1 MSQVTTLERVNTHN
15 SESFA
20 LKPINSVGNDPG
32 QHTAASSAVQPIS
45 ETGTTIERRGETD
58 TAPPASTPE
67 EADPEFPVMP
77 KWQLQLTFVSL
88 AVVGFLANLDT
99 SIVATAM
106 PTIASEFDSLNQQS
120 WIALSYLLTNT
131 VFQPMWG
138 RATDLI
144 GSRTILFV
152 CVFTFELGSLLCALS
167 KNFIWLCCARA
178 IAGLGAGGITIVI
191 MVILTQMVSIRE
203 RGNYIGIFA
212 ARIVIAM
219 ILGPLLGGLFVS
231 FDWRWCF
238 WINLVISVPA
248 LAILVA
254 FIKKLP
260 NRTKPDIAWRD
271 IDYGGLVILGVCVTA
286 ICLAFNWGG
295 IVYEWNSA
303 VIIALLVVGFALVLV
318 FVIYEIKVPKLPLIP
333 MKMFRFRN
341 VTTTTVNNFF
351 TAAAMLG
358 VFIYLP
364 SYYQLVRHD
373 KQVIS
378 GLEVLPYIMP
388 LLLTS
393 TLSGLI
399 VARTGY
405 VQGVLWVGG
414 IGNLLGTG
422 LLILLNGRY
431 PRAVEY
437 VLLVLTGLG
446 SGFLMQ
452 STILSAQSQVPRDIL
467 ATVTTMSLWS
477 RSMGG
482 VISIAMQGSIITN
495 LFKRSLLETPAALPY
510 INQLL
515 AASNVESLPPEVQ
528 VIAAQS
534 YGSAFQMMMVA
545 TTVFCTPGFI
555 ASLATK
561 KEKLS

>member
-1 MSQVTTLERVNTHN
+1 
-15 SESFA
+15 
-20 LKPINSVGNDPG
+20 
-32 QHTAASSAVQPIS
+32 
-45 ETGTTIERRGETD
+45 
-58 TAPPASTPE
+58 
-67 EADPEFPVMP
+67 
-77 KWQLQLTFVSL
+77 L

-106 PTIASEFDSLNQQS
+106 PTIASEFNSLNQQA

-144 GSRTILFV
+144 GSRTVLFV
-152 CVFTFELGSLLCALS
+152 SVFIFELGSLLCAVS

-178 IAGLGAGGITIVI
+178 VAGLGGAGIMIVI
-191 MVILTQMVSIRE
+191 MVIVSQLVPLRE
-203 RGNYIGIFA
+203 RGNYMGIMY
-212 ARIVIAM
+212 ARIVIAT
-219 ILGPLLGGLFVS
+219 ILGPLLGGIFVS

-260 NRTKPDIAWRD
+260 YATKPDVSWLD
-271 IDYGGLVILGVCVTA
+271 IDFGGLVILGVCVTA

-295 IVYEWNSA
+295 IVYEWDSP
-303 VIIALLVVGFALVLV
+303 VIVALLVVGWVLV
-318 FVIYEIKVPKLPLIP
+318 PVFIIYEIKIPRLPVIP
-333 MKMFRFRN
+333 MKMFKFRN

-351 TAAAMLG
+351 TASALMG

-364 SYYQLVRHD
+364 SYYQIVRHD

-378 GLEVLPYIMP
+378 GLEVLPYVMP

-399 VARTGY
+399 IARTGT
-405 VQGVLWVGG
+405 VRGILWIGG
-414 IGNLLGTG
+414 LINLLGTG
-422 LLILLNGRY
+422 LLIMLNGQH

-446 SGFLMQ
+446 GGFLMQ
-452 STILSAQSQVPRDIL
+452 STILSAQSQVTRDLL
-467 ATVTTMSLWS
+467 ATVTTMAMWS

-482 VISIAMQGSIITN
+482 ILSVAMQGSIITN
-495 LFKRSLLETPAALPY
+495 LFKRSLLANSSAIPVRLFHVGSVDSCLP
-510 INQLL
+510 
-515 AASNVESLPPEVQ
+515 
-528 VIAAQS
+528 
-534 YGSAFQMMMVA
+534 
-545 TTVFCTPGFI
+545 
-555 ASLATK
+555 
-561 KEKLS
+561 